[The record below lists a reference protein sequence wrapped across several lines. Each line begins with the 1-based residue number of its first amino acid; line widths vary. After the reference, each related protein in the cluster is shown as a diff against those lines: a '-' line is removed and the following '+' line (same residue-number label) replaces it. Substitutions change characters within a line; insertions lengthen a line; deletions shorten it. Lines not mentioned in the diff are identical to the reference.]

1 MKNSPSNTLFFSPSP
16 FSRHIY
22 LLYRQEPKGEGIEK
36 GDGARRERMG
46 NLREIQPILIEQKG
60 NKDDTVHSLL

>member
-1 MKNSPSNTLFFSPSP
+1 MKNSPSYTLFFSPSP

-36 GDGARRERMG
+36 GDGGKDG
-46 NLREIQPILIEQKG
+46 NLSEFQQFLIEQKG
-60 NKDDTVHSLL
+60 NMDDTVHSLL